1 MSEDVIQ
8 VAQIVKKHMEGVVQL
23 SVNLPV
29 KIKVGSTWGSMQTLN
44 LWYHLQSHQ
53 KELDTV

>member
-8 VAQIVKKHMEGVVQL
+8 VAQIVKKHMEGVLQL

-44 LWYHLQSHQ
+44 L
-53 KELDTV
+53 